1 MSWSTRGHLGIG
13 SFIKAT
19 TGFQSTGYDHPD
31 LVSLFKKVLKSD
43 SKQLEFIAKRLRGA
57 KDIFTHGGHV
67 QSIYKD
73 QKFRLLHD
81 SRRQITEPENFVLS
95 NKLLD
100 SKPLLVGLYHSV

>member
-1 MSWSTRGHLGIG
+1 M
-13 SFIKAT
+13 
-19 TGFQSTGYDHPD
+19 
-31 LVSLFKKVLKSD
+31 SLFKKVLKSD

>member
-43 SKQLEFIAKRLRGA
+43 SKQLE
-57 KDIFTHGGHV
+57 
-67 QSIYKD
+67 
-73 QKFRLLHD
+73 
-81 SRRQITEPENFVLS
+81 N
-95 NKLLD
+95 N
-100 SKPLLVGLYHSV
+100 